1 MDVQLFSG
9 ILTGHGL
16 PTKAPTSS
24 SLKNFVPSTV
34 GATVET
40 SVSNKS
46 EKWAEAFVLGRG
58 LRLRWAEAGL
68 RLRRAEAPVR
78 NALLS
83 DKILR
88 QRLRVEGR

>member
-1 MDVQLFSG
+1 MA
-9 ILTGHGL
+9 TGEGWAREGL

-24 SLKNFVPSTV
+24 SAKNFVPTTV

-40 SVSNKS
+40 TVSNKR
-46 EKWAEAFVLGRG
+46 EKWVEAFILGWG
-58 LRLRWAEAGL
+58 LRLRWAEDGL
-68 RLRRAEAPVR
+68 RLRRAEASER
-78 NALLS
+78 GALLS